1 MASRCATARKLIAR
15 RRSGLSA
22 AERLR
27 LEEHVTA
34 CTACCEEARALDAF
48 AQMIDVHA
56 AGGRPSRH
64 ARAITRVLNA
74 TSEAEIPAPAPASPS
89 RAAPYLLAGAMAIA
103 GILGVAAHRAGW
115 GTGDGGPGEALPTL
129 AAADE
134 LERPAG
140 PPEPP
145 VSSDEP
151 EPLADR
157 LDAGDLRMAGAAVA
171 PGASIRPGSALS
183 TDGGAELALGAAIVE
198 LEAGGS
204 AVWDLDRTTL
214 RLERGVVRAR
224 VEPEERSRFRVVTDR
239 FAVEVIG
246 TEFEVTSDGVAVE
259 QGTVRVTSPEGEVF
273 AARLEAGESWSV
285 DELPRAEPEVDV
297 SERLARARTRL
308 ARGDVRGARALIR
321 EARRADPSRVERAE
335 AETLLAESA
344 LVAGDRARAAER
356 YLAVAESYAR
366 LSAGENALFAAARIE
381 RELGHDARAAELFE
395 RYINRYPNGRFRADA
410 ELRLKEAERR

>member
-74 TSEAEIPAPAPASPS
+74 TSEAEIPAPASPP
-89 RAAPYLLAGAMAIA
+89 RAAPYLLAGAMAVA
-103 GILGVAAHRAGW
+103 SVLGVAAHRAGW
-115 GTGDGGPGEALPTL
+115 GTGDAAPDAPSPTL
-129 AAADE
+129 AAAGE

-145 VSSDEP
+145 PNEP
-151 EPLADR
+151 EPPGDR
-157 LDAGDLRMAGAAVA
+157 FDLGDLRVAGDAVA
-171 PGASIRPGSALS
+171 PGAAISPGAALS

-246 TEFEVTSDGVAVE
+246 TEFEVTSDGVRVE
-259 QGTVRVTSPEGEVF
+259 KGTVRVTSPEGELL

-321 EARRADPSRVERAE
+321 EALRADPSRVERAE
-335 AETLLAESA
+335 AETLLAECA

-356 YLAVAESYAR
+356 YLAVAESYSR
-366 LSAGENALFAAARIE
+366 HSAGENALFAAARIE

-395 RYINRYPNGRFRADA
+395 RYLNRYPNGRFRADA